1 MSFCYVCSE
10 LVHPSFSIFFDFKH
24 EYSVF
29 ISRAARCGSFSA
41 CGVAWNH
48 FPTKRNHLRVQLLD
62 GIKSSDRG
70 AVTMNKDNFEGTI
83 RSAVGQGEKILGQA
97 TNDRSTTAQGYYDD
111 AAGKARS
118 AVGNAKDAVS
128 GGVDAISALDFSGL
142 RDEISKLTQKV
153 SDLTQ
158 NQVAAGRDQVV
169 SAMGAASDS
178 LSQSAATAQDKF
190 TALEGDVE
198 SRIKKNPWG
207 AVAVAGLIGLL
218 IGKMS

>member
-1 MSFCYVCSE
+1 MSFCYICSE
-10 LVHPSFSIFFDFKH
+10 RVQESFSIFFDIKH

-29 ISRAARCGSFSA
+29 HIARLDWA
-41 CGVAWNH
+41 CGVTWNH

-62 GIKSSDRG
+62 AITSSDRG

-118 AVGNAKDAVS
+118 AVGSAKDAVS

>member
-1 MSFCYVCSE
+1 LFRASSGKFQYFLRFQARV
-10 LVHPSFSIFFDFKH
+10 LGFSCRSQLD
-24 EYSVF
+24 
-29 ISRAARCGSFSA
+29 SA
-41 CGVAWNH
+41 CGVGVKSFA
-48 FPTKRNHLRVQLLD
+48 TKRNHLRVQLLD
-62 GIKSSDRG
+62 AIDHISERG
-70 AVTMNKDNFEGTI
+70 DITMNKDNFEGTV

-118 AVGNAKDAVS
+118 AVGSAKDAVS
-128 GGVDAISALDFSGL
+128 GGGDAISSLDFSGL

-169 SAMGAASDS
+169 GAMGAAGES
-178 LSQSAATAQDKF
+178 LSQSAANAQDKF

>member
-1 MSFCYVCSE
+1 
-10 LVHPSFSIFFDFKH
+10 
-24 EYSVF
+24 
-29 ISRAARCGSFSA
+29 
-41 CGVAWNH
+41 
-48 FPTKRNHLRVQLLD
+48 
-62 GIKSSDRG
+62 
-70 AVTMNKDNFEGTI
+70 MNKDNFEGTI
-83 RSAVGQGEKILGQA
+83 RSAVGQGEKMLGQA

-118 AVGNAKDAVS
+118 AVGSAKDAVS
-128 GGVDAISALDFSGL
+128 GGVDAISSLDFSGL

-158 NQVAAGRDQVV
+158 NQVAAGRDRVV
-169 SAMGAASDS
+169 GAMGAAGET
-178 LSQSAATAQDKF
+178 LSQSSANAQDKF
-190 TALEGDVE
+190 AALEGDVE

>member
-1 MSFCYVCSE
+1 MFV
-10 LVHPSFSIFFDFKH
+10 PSDLRKV
-24 EYSVF
+24 SVF
-29 ISRAARCGSFSA
+29 SSTLSTSIEFFISHAARLGLR
-41 CGVAWNH
+41 CGVES
-48 FPTKRNHLRVQLLD
+48 FPSKRNHLRVQLLD
-62 GIKSSDRG
+62 AITSSDRG

-118 AVGNAKDAVS
+118 AVGSAKDVVS

-178 LSQSAATAQDKF
+178 LSQSATTAQDKF